1 MAAVLKIDANS
12 VGLRYAQETTIGVL
26 PGSPIWYP
34 LEPNS
39 FGDFGAEITTV
50 ARDPINDGRQRK
62 KGVTV
67 DLDASGSFETDLTQT
82 NLADMMQGF
91 IFADVRNKT
100 ELAVTGTV
108 NGTRTYTVA
117 SGGAS
122 FLAGDLLFAK
132 SFATVTAANGL
143 KSVSSSTATT
153 VVVAESIGAANDTT
167 GVISRV
173 GFQFTSADLQII
185 ANGSLWALQAATKNL
200 TQLGITAGEWIFVG
214 GDLAANC
221 FATQLAGFWGRVR
234 SVTTTQIL
242 LDKTSVTLGADAG
255 TGKTIR
261 IFCGRI
267 IKNEIGSTIRRRTY
281 QLERTLG
288 APDDALPSQIQS
300 EYITGAVPDTF
311 ELSLQ
316 TADKVTANLSFM
328 GRDAEQRTGAT
339 GVKSGTRPTLV
350 EASAY
355 NTSSNI
361 KRVKLSRV
369 DQSTTNVT
377 ALFAYVTDMTL
388 SVANNLSPNKAL
400 SVLGSFDMT
409 AGTLQIDIDLTA
421 YFADITAV
429 SAVRNNDDLT
439 MDLIMARDNAGMF
452 FDMPILA
459 PAGGRVTAEKDAAI
473 TIPLQLA
480 AGTGAKI
487 DATNLNHT
495 IMVGFFDYLP
505 TLAM

>member
-1 MAAVLKIDANS
+1 MAAVLKLDANS
-12 VGLRYAQETTIGVL
+12 VGLRYAQETSIGVL

-39 FGDFGAEITTV
+39 FGDFGGEITTV
-50 ARDPINDGRQRK
+50 SRDPINDGRQRK

-82 NLADMMQGF
+82 NIADLMQGF
-91 IFADVRNKT
+91 IFADFRTKT

-117 SGGAS
+117 SGGAA

-132 SFATVTAANGL
+132 NFATVAAANGL
-143 KSVSSSTATT
+143 KTVSSSTATT

-200 TQLGITAGEWIFVG
+200 TQLGIVPGEWIFIG

-221 FATQLAGFWGRVR
+221 FATQLSGFWGRVR
-234 SVTTTQIL
+234 SVSTTQIL
-242 LDKTSVTLGADAG
+242 LDKTTVTLGADAG

-261 IFCGRI
+261 VFCSRVL
-267 IKNEIGSTIRRRTY
+267 KNEIGTSIKRRTY

-288 APDDALPSQIQS
+288 APEDTLPLQIQS
-300 EYITGAVPDTF
+300 EYITGSVADTA
-311 ELSLQ
+311 EISIQ
-316 TADKVTANLSFM
+316 TADKVTANLSFI

-339 GVKSGTRPTLV
+339 GVKSGSRPTLV
-350 EASAY
+350 DASAF
-355 NTSSNI
+355 NTSSNV
-361 KRVKLSRV
+361 KRIKLSKV

-377 ALFAYVTDMTL
+377 ALFAFVTDMTI
-388 SVANNLSPNKAL
+388 SISNNVSPNKAV
-400 SVLGSFDMT
+400 SVLGAFDMT
-409 AGTLQIDIDLTA
+409 AGLLQIDVDLTA
-421 YFADITAV
+421 YFADIAAV
-429 SAVRNNDDLT
+429 ASVRNNDDLT
-439 MDLIMARDNAGMF
+439 ADIIFARDNAGIF
-452 FDMPILA
+452 IDLPILA
-459 PAGGRVTAEKDAAI
+459 ASGGRVTAEKDEAI
-473 TIPLQLA
+473 TIPMTLE
-480 AGTGAKI
+480 AGAGSKI
-487 DATNLNHT
+487 DTVNLNHT
-495 IMVGFFDYLP
+495 VCMGFFDYLP